1 MSNTTSTSNI
11 RIEVKTHYLA
21 AQSAPDNG
29 QYVFAYTITITND
42 GQQTV
47 QLLNRAWRIT
57 DADHKITRVAGDG
70 VVGQQ
75 PHIAAGESFSYTS
88 GTVLATPI
96 GTMEGHYGMVAADGE
111 KFEVEIPSFRLAVP
125 NILH

>member
-1 MSNTTSTSNI
+1 MI
-11 RIEVKTHYLA
+11 RIDVKTHYLS
-21 AQSAPDNG
+21 AQSDPDNS

-42 GQQTV
+42 GDSAV
-47 QLLNRAWRIT
+47 QLLTREWRIT

-70 VVGQQ
+70 VVGEQ
-75 PHIAAGESFSYTS
+75 PHLAPGDSYSYTS

-96 GTMEGHYGMVAADGE
+96 GTMEGHYGMIDSDGA
-111 KFEVEIPSFRLAVP
+111 KFKATIPSFRLAVP

>member
-1 MSNTTSTSNI
+1 MTAALVK
-11 RIEVKTHYLA
+11 IEVTTQYLS
-21 AQSAPDNG
+21 AQSAPEQN
-29 QYVFAYTITITND
+29 QYVFAYTITITNNSE
-42 GQQTV
+42 QNV
-47 QLLNRAWRIT
+47 QLLDRDWKIT

-75 PHIAAGESFSYTS
+75 PHIAPGESFSYTS

-96 GTMEGHYGMVAADGE
+96 GSMQGHYGMIDANGE
-111 KFEVEIPSFRLAVP
+111 RFSAEIPSFRLAIP

>member
-1 MSNTTSTSNI
+1 MSKI
-11 RIEVKTHYLA
+11 AIDVKTHYLA
-21 AQSAPDNG
+21 AQSDPDKG
-29 QYVFAYTITITND
+29 QYVFAYTITITNH
-42 GQQTV
+42 GEQKV

-70 VVGQQ
+70 VVGEQ
-75 PHIAAGESFSYTS
+75 PHIEPGESFSYTS

-96 GTMEGHYGMVAADGE
+96 GTMEGHYGMIDAAGE
-111 KFEVEIPSFRLAVP
+111 KFETKIPSFRLAVP

>member
-1 MSNTTSTSNI
+1 MSTI
-11 RIEVKTHYLA
+11 AIDVKTHYLA
-21 AQSAPDNG
+21 AQSDPDKG
-29 QYVFAYTITITND
+29 QYVFAYTITITNQ
-42 GQQTV
+42 GEQSV

-70 VVGQQ
+70 VVGEQ
-75 PHIAAGESFSYTS
+75 PHIAPGESFSYTS

-96 GTMEGHYGMVAADGE
+96 GTMEGHYGMVNADGR
-111 KFEVEIPSFRLAVP
+111 KFEAKIPSFRLAVP

>member
-1 MSNTTSTSNI
+1 MSMI

-21 AQSAPDNG
+21 AQSVPDKG
-29 QYVFAYTITITND
+29 QYVFAYTITIHND
-42 GQQTV
+42 GETPV
-47 QLLNRAWRIT
+47 QLLNRAWKIT

-70 VVGQQ
+70 VVGEQ
-75 PHIAAGESFSYTS
+75 PEIGPGDAYSYTS

-96 GTMEGHYGMVAADGE
+96 GSMEGHYGMVDTKGE
-111 KFEVEIPSFRLAVP
+111 KFTVEIPSFRLAVP

>member
-1 MSNTTSTSNI
+1 MSTIVIN
-11 RIEVKTHYLA
+11 VKTHYLA
-21 AQSAPDNG
+21 AQSDPDNG
-29 QYVFAYTITITND
+29 QYVFAYTITITNNGD
-42 GQQTV
+42 RRV

-70 VVGQQ
+70 VVGEQ
-75 PHIAAGESFSYTS
+75 PHIAPGESYSYTS

-96 GTMEGHYGMVAADGE
+96 GTMEGHYGMISEDGS
-111 KFEVEIPSFRLAVP
+111 KFEATIPSFRLAVP

>member
-1 MSNTTSTSNI
+1 MSTI
-11 RIEVKTHYLA
+11 AIDVKTHYLA
-21 AQSAPDNG
+21 AQSDPDKG
-29 QYVFAYTITITND
+29 QYVFAYTITITNQ
-42 GQQTV
+42 GEQSV

-70 VVGQQ
+70 VVGEQ
-75 PHIAAGESFSYTS
+75 PHIAPGESFSYTS

-96 GTMEGHYGMVAADGE
+96 GTMEGHYGMVNADGS
-111 KFEVEIPSFRLAVP
+111 KFEAKIPSFRLAVP

>member
-1 MSNTTSTSNI
+1 MSTISI
-11 RIEVKTHYLA
+11 DVKTHYLA
-21 AQSAPDNG
+21 AQSDPEQG
-29 QYVFAYTITITND
+29 QYVFAYTITITNQ
-42 GQQTV
+42 GEQSV

-70 VVGQQ
+70 VVGEQ
-75 PHIAAGESFSYTS
+75 PHIAPGESYSYTS

-96 GTMEGHYGMVAADGE
+96 GTMEGHYGMISADGS
-111 KFEVEIPSFRLAVP
+111 KFEAKIPSFRLAVP